1 MNIISAFV
9 KKRSTHIMNI
19 GNRLKCVYH
28 YLTNQFADFAHSIL
42 CPKKVV

>member
-9 KKRSTHIMNI
+9 KKRNAHIMNV

-28 YLTNQFADFAHSIL
+28 YLTDRFAGVAHSTL